1 MSSCLL
7 LLLTE
12 ILDYLLQTEM
22 QKAGTG
28 LGLRAGE
35 LPAELQHGPGKV
47 RPLPFQL
54 CAPARPSKEVGEG
67 G

>member
-1 MSSCLL
+1 
-7 LLLTE
+7 
-12 ILDYLLQTEM
+12 LDYLLQTEM

-35 LPAELQHGPGKV
+35 LPAELQRGPGKV